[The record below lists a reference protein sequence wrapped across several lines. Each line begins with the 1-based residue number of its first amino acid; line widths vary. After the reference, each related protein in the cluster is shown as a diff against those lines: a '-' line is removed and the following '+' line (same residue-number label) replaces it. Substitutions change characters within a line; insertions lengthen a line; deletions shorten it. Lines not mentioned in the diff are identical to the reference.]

1 MIKSVENIT
10 SNLLPIYSDNSNW
23 SSNKDIFDARLQSY
37 NLHTEQWLFG
47 AVIGEIGF
55 NTFDHNFGFNHSI
68 KKGLYCN
75 FEFDTDSVLLLDC
88 GRGIKDSL
96 TKVRPDLQDDLS
108 AIRVAFTEM
117 VSGRAPEQRGNGLKF
132 VLNSI
137 IQNNWYMYYQSGNA
151 ICLADSTGYSFST
164 SELNYSGCLCLLRR

>member
-23 SSNKDIFDARLQSY
+23 SSNKGIFDARLQSY
-37 NLHTEQWLFG
+37 NLHTELWLFG